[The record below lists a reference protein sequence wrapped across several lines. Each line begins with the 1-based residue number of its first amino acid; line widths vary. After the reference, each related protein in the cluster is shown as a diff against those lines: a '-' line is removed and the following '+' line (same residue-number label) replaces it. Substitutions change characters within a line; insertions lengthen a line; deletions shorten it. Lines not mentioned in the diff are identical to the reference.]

1 MRRVVLGLCLLIIV
15 TACATITTGNDQP
28 VSVNT
33 PGAEGAQC
41 VLTSKQIGTVYLK
54 TPGTVTLK
62 KSKHD
67 IEVKCSKEC
76 FNDGAGIIDSK
87 FQGMTAGNLLLGG
100 IVGIMVDS
108 ASGAHRK
115 YDKTI
120 DIQMTPIPGCV
131 AGASAVPSAPPPPPP
146 PTAPSAASTPAPSE
160 N

>member
-1 MRRVVLGLCLLIIV
+1 MRRVVLGLCLVIIV
-15 TACATITTGNDQP
+15 AACATITTGNDQP

-41 VLTSKQIGTVYLK
+41 ELTSKRIGTVYLK
-54 TPGTVTLK
+54 TPGTITLK
-62 KSKHD
+62 KSKYD
-67 IEVKCSKEC
+67 IEVKCTKEC
-76 FNDGAGIIDSK
+76 FNDGVGIIDSK

-115 YDKTI
+115 YDKSV

-131 AGASAVPSAPPPPPP
+131 PGSGAPSPVPSSGAPP
-146 PTAPSAASTPAPSE
+146 AASEPAPTQD
-160 N
+160 